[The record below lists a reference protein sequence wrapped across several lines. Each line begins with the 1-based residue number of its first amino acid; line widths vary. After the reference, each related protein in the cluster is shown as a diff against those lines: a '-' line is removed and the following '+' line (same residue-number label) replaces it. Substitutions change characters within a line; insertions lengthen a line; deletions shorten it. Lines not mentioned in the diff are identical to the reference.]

1 VPARSDCHRDRP
13 LPDWAPAIGPEHDG
27 VSAMK
32 LRRVAVFTLMSMLCA
47 AQAGAADPECLSR
60 LSDSAKRARAH
71 INLYLGAMKAMNDN
85 PWARN
90 SASVCGSAFSRA
102 EQYYKKQGTDNAL
115 CTGSS
120 SYVDNQIAQ
129 LYKTASSTCRSEFN
143 SVLSKLPAEEQRELS
158 ASIAKGEAGLR

>member
-1 VPARSDCHRDRP
+1 
-13 LPDWAPAIGPEHDG
+13 
-27 VSAMK
+27 MK
-32 LRRVAVFTLMSMLCA
+32 LRRVVLFALMSMLCA
-47 AQAGAADPECLSR
+47 AQAGASRAAEPECLSR
-60 LSDSAKRARAH
+60 LSDTAKRARAH

-129 LYKTASSTCRSEFN
+129 LYKTAGSTCRSEFN
-143 SVLSKLPAEEQRELS
+143 NVLSKLPAEEQHELS
-158 ASIAKGEAGLR
+158 ATIAKEEAGLR